1 MVNKEEATLQKVKD
15 NKLKAKKNKVIKAIK
30 TVNMMIKSNINLQNI
45 LALKHLSF

>member
-1 MVNKEEATLQKVKD
+1 MLQKVKD

-30 TVNMMIKSNINLQNI
+30 TVSIMMNSKINLQNI